1 MGDGRIWT
9 RIGAISGLLAVG
21 LGAFGAHGLKARL
34 TAMGTSANFDT
45 ASQYQMYHALAL
57 VFVGVLAGQGR
68 SGGALQ
74 VAGWMFLV
82 GSLIFSGSLYA
93 LALSGEGWLGAI
105 TPIGGLSLMGGWLAL
120 AFAGVRS

>member
-9 RIGAISGLLAVG
+9 RVGAISGFLAVG

-34 TAMGTSANFDT
+34 ATLGTAANFDT

-68 SGGALQ
+68 SGGTLPM
-74 VAGWMFLV
+74 AGWMFLV
-82 GSLIFSGSLYA
+82 GTLIFSGSLYA
-93 LALSGEGWLGAI
+93 LALSGERWLGAI

-120 AFAGVRS
+120 AYDGARS

>member
-34 TAMGTSANFDT
+34 GALGTSAHFDT

-57 VFVGVLAGQGR
+57 VVVGVLAGQGR
-68 SGGALQ
+68 SGGALAM
-74 VAGWMFLV
+74 AGWMFLV

-93 LALSGEGWLGAI
+93 LALSGERWLGAI